1 MKSFLTLL
9 CLSLLLTSCV
19 EYRSLRGTWTG
30 IGYQINEV
38 QWDVVLH
45 VKGRQIDINYPSLS
59 CGGEWRF
66 AGQVEDDFEFKE
78 LILEGIEYCDQ
89 GVEVHVQRL
98 SKHQVAVQY
107 YIRDYDPDDPIAIAT
122 LTKNGTELTPRQDYK

>member
-1 MKSFLTLL
+1 MKSFLSLL
-9 CLSLLLTSCV
+9 CLSLLLTSCI

-30 IGYQINEV
+30 IGYQIDES
-38 QWDVVLH
+38 QWDVVLQ

-59 CGGEWRF
+59 CNGEWRF

-78 LILEGIEYCDQ
+78 LILEGIDRCDQ
-89 GVEVHVQRL
+89 GVEVHVQQL

-107 YIRDYDPDDPIAIAT
+107 YLRWYNPNDPIATAT
-122 LTKNGTELTPRQDYK
+122 LTKAGSKLTPRQDYK